1 MSKRYVKRVREIQAI
16 QYNGN
21 NAMEVVEFV
30 GDVIGIDWYEN
41 ASLEITTDDGIIECF
56 KGNYS
61 VKEHKGKIKVHE
73 VNEYESYMMLGGDIM
88 LKMLVVVHF

>member
-1 MSKRYVKRVREIQAI
+1 MAKIYVKKANKIEAI

-41 ASLEITTDDGIIECF
+41 ASLEITIDNETIECF
-56 KGNYS
+56 KGDYV
-61 VKEHKGKIKVHE
+61 VKDYKDKIKVYEANEFEKDYSE
-73 VNEYESYMMLGGDIM
+73 VEDD
-88 LKMLVVVHF
+88 

>member
-1 MSKRYVKRVREIQAI
+1 MSKRYVKKVREIQAI

-41 ASLEITTDDGIIECF
+41 ASLEIIIDNETIECF
-56 KGNYS
+56 KGDYV
-61 VKEHKGKIKVHE
+61 VKDHKDKIKVYEANEFENDYSE
-73 VNEYESYMMLGGDIM
+73 VEDD
-88 LKMLVVVHF
+88 

>member
-1 MSKRYVKRVREIQAI
+1 MKRYVKRVSEIQAI

-41 ASLEITTDDGIIECF
+41 ASLEITTDNETIECF
-56 KGNYS
+56 KGDYI
-61 VKEHKGKIKVHE
+61 VKDHKGKIKVHE
-73 VNEYESYMMLGGDIM
+73 ANEFEKNYSEVEDD
-88 LKMLVVVHF
+88 